1 MPVAAPAPGPVRRS
15 LFGLLV
21 RNPLALTGLVVL
33 VVLVLVAIF
42 AGVLAPS
49 DPIQPNLRM
58 RNAPPGTP
66 GAPLG
71 GDGAGRDILS
81 RLMYGTRLT
90 LTGAALA
97 ILVAAVVGVPA
108 GLVAGYRGRLFDAVA
123 SWVADVLL
131 SVPGKVI
138 LLAVIA
144 AFGPSVL
151 ITMSAFGVILSPHLY
166 RLVRTQT
173 IGVKNELYVD
183 AATVAGLSDVR
194 IVARHILSV
203 VRAPIIIQ
211 SAILAGIAVIV
222 QSGLE
227 FLGLG
232 DPSQVTWGS
241 MLGNAFAV
249 IYQAPTAMIW
259 PGVAIGVTVASLVLL
274 GNGLRDAV
282 QGSTTAPRRPR
293 RVRPTA
299 ASHAA
304 ASAASATG
312 PDAASE
318 ALLDVRGLRVGYP
331 RPDGDTTVV
340 VDGVDLRLRRG
351 EVLGLVGESGSGK
364 TQTAFAVLGLLP
376 RGGEVLGG
384 SVVVNGEDIA
394 GLSPAAR
401 RQLLR
406 TTLAYVPQE
415 PMSNL
420 DPAFRVGQQ
429 LVEPLRVRGM
439 ARTAAKAKALDLLA
453 EVGIPD
459 PRRTFDSYPHQ
470 ISGGM
475 AQRVL
480 IAGAIS
486 ADPVLLIADE
496 PTTALDVT
504 VQAEVLSLLRRLQR
518 ERDMG
523 VLLVTHNLGVV
534 ADICDTVAV
543 MRSGRVVET
552 APVAELFAN
561 PQHEYTRA
569 LLDASL
575 DDTEPRPALVPRE
588 HGAPDPRDAAGDRPS
603 GPAAPDAPQPS
614 TSRSV
619 R

>member
-1 MPVAAPAPGPVRRS
+1 MPTAVSGTAVVRRS
-15 LFGLLV
+15 LVGLLV

-33 VVLVLVAIF
+33 VGLVLVALF
-42 AGVLAPS
+42 AGILAPS
-49 DPIQPNLRM
+49 DPVQPELRM

-66 GAPLG
+66 GALLG

-81 RLMYGTRLT
+81 RLIYGTRLT

-97 ILVAAVVGVPA
+97 IVVAAVIGVPA
-108 GLVAGYRGRLFDAVA
+108 GLVAGYSGRLFDAVA

-131 SVPGKVI
+131 SVPGKVL

-151 ITMSAFGVILSPHLY
+151 ITMSAFGVILSPHLF

-183 AATVAGLSDVR
+183 AATVAGLSDTR
-194 IVARHILSV
+194 IVARHILNV

-232 DPSQVTWGS
+232 DPGQVTWGS

-259 PGVAIGVTVASLVLL
+259 PGAAIGVTVASLVLL

-282 QGSTTAPRRPR
+282 QGSTSTPRRPR
-293 RVRPTA
+293 RPRGPAPA
-299 ASHAA
+299 AG
-304 ASAASATG
+304 AT
-312 PDAASE
+312 ASE
-318 ALLDVRGLRVGYP
+318 PGTTPGDALLEVRGLRVGYP
-331 RPDGDTTVV
+331 RPDGSTTVV
-340 VDGVDLRLRRG
+340 VDGVDLRVRRG

-364 TQTAFAVLGLLP
+364 TQTAFAILGLLP
-376 RGGEVLGG
+376 RGGEVLDG
-384 SVVVNGEDIA
+384 SIVVDGTDVA
-394 GLSPAAR
+394 RLSPKAR
-401 RQLLR
+401 RRLLR
-406 TTLAYVPQE
+406 STLAYVPQE

-429 LVEPLRVRGM
+429 LVEPMRVRGLGRAE
-439 ARTAAKAKALDLLA
+439 ARDKALGLLA

-459 PRRTFDSYPHQ
+459 PQRTFDSYPHQ

-504 VQAEVLSLLRRLQR
+504 VQAEVLSLLRRLQQ

-534 ADICDTVAV
+534 ADVCDSVAV

-552 APVAELFAN
+552 APVAELFQD

-569 LLDASL
+569 LLAANL
-575 DDTEPRPALVPRE
+575 DDTEPRAALRPHE
-588 HGAPDPRDAAGDRPS
+588 AGTD
-603 GPAAPDAPQPS
+603 DAPGASERSARRPADPPTPEPS
-614 TSRSV
+614 TTRNA